1 MSIPLLSSDVV
12 SDTCHQACLY
22 YKCML
27 NIKWSKLVRT
37 CHSSLQSTLSCHR
50 KPLIPD
56 CKMEI
61 KAETFFLESSVQ
73 WSSAHIDQCG
83 RCPECITVSVYHY
96 ITPLQSMARGVF
108 YSSRM
113 VCSTV
118 QVLWGHSVLVVLV
131 VVWCVLCSVQLCK
144 CFEGTCGVWADSASG
159 SILRQ
164 WDILLAD
171 VCRPGSLMISLSC
184 LMIWVLYSLH
194 GRSVW
199 RQVLN

>member
-1 MSIPLLSSDVV
+1 MIKTCPNLSQLTPINLVLSS
-12 SDTCHQACLY
+12 QA
-22 YKCML
+22 
-27 NIKWSKLVRT
+27 V
-37 CHSSLQSTLSCHR
+37 
-50 KPLIPD
+50 IPD

-73 WSSAHIDQCG
+73 WSSAHFDQCG

-131 VVWCVLCSVQLCK
+131 VGWCVLCSVQLCK

-184 LMIWVLYSLH
+184 LMIWVLYSLD
-194 GRSVW
+194 GRSV
-199 RQVLN
+199 

>member
-1 MSIPLLSSDVV
+1 MSDKN
-12 SDTCHQACLY
+12 CWMKCLY
-22 YKCML
+22 LCCNQTL
-27 NIKWSKLVRT
+27 SPTHVIERACNIKWSKLVRT

-61 KAETFFLESSVQ
+61 KAETFLLEVSAMINCSLWSVRKV
-73 WSSAHIDQCG
+73 SRVYH
-83 RCPECITVSVYHY
+83 CILYHY
-96 ITPLQSMARGVF
+96 ITPLQCVARGVF

-131 VVWCVLCSVQLCK
+131 VGWCVLCSVQLCK

-184 LMIWVLYSLH
+184 LMIWVLYSLD
-194 GRSVW
+194 GRSV
-199 RQVLN
+199 

>member
-1 MSIPLLSSDVV
+1 
-12 SDTCHQACLY
+12 
-22 YKCML
+22 ML

-61 KAETFFLESSVQ
+61 KAETFLLEVSAQ
-73 WSSAHIDQCG
+73 WSTAHFDQCG
-83 RCPECITVSVYHY
+83 RCPECITVYC
-96 ITPLQSMARGVF
+96 ITISLPCKAWLLARGVF
-108 YSSRM
+108 YSRRM

-131 VVWCVLCSVQLCK
+131 VGWCVLCSVQLCK

-184 LMIWVLYSLH
+184 LMIWVLYSLD
-194 GRSVW
+194 GRSV
-199 RQVLN
+199 